1 MLSSPLLIFITRCK
15 FKMIKMK
22 LIKRN
27 RNMILATAL
36 AFLLCL
42 SCVGSVSAE
51 AEQTNSY
58 LALQDFSNSVA
69 DIAEKVGPAVV
80 NIDTVRMVTTQLP
93 SFQDP
98 IFERFFGRDFEE
110 FRRAIPQKGTGSGF
124 IINQEGY
131 VLTNEHVVRKADNIK
146 VTLSDGREFDGEVI
160 GSDVTS
166 DMAIVKI
173 KADHLPSVTLGN
185 SDELR
190 VGEIVI
196 AIGNPYGLQQTVT
209 MGVVSAKGR
218 SIPAGTEG
226 QVYRNFIQTDTA
238 INPGNSGGP
247 LLNIKGEVVG
257 INTAIIPYA
266 QGIGFAIPI
275 NIAKKNIDD
284 LINLGKVRRSWL
296 GVYIQDVTPEI
307 AKQFN
312 LTEAKGVLVGDVIK
326 NSPAEEVGIKTGDI
340 IMKVNNEE
348 VNSPEELQDK
358 IRDVE
363 IGKNADI
370 EVMRD
375 GKTINFIVEIVEMP
389 TVEVE
394 GSESPKEKVFSVQT
408 GIQVEPVTSEIAKE
422 MGLSWVKGLVI
433 TEVVPGSSADDMG
446 LQQGDIVLEASRTEV
461 SSIGEWEKVINKL
474 EPGDTLLLLVFRN
487 QHTYY
492 VPIKVEK
499 ID

>member
-1 MLSSPLLIFITRCK
+1 
-15 FKMIKMK
+15 
-22 LIKRN
+22 
-27 RNMILATAL
+27 MILATAL
-36 AFLLCL
+36 VFLLSL
-42 SCVGSVSAE
+42 NWIGSVSAE
-51 AEQTNSY
+51 TEQTDSY
-58 LALQDFSNSVA
+58 LALEAFSNSIA
-69 DIAEKVGPAVV
+69 DIAERVGPAVV

-296 GVYIQDVTPEI
+296 GVYIQEVTPEI
-307 AKQFN
+307 AKQFG
-312 LTEAKGVLVGDVIK
+312 LPEDAKGVLVGDVVK
-326 NSPAEEVGIKTGDI
+326 DSPAEKSGIKRGDI
-340 IMKVNNEE
+340 IAKVNDEE
-348 VNSPEELQDK
+348 VDSPGELQDK
-358 IRDVE
+358 IRDIDIGEKANIE
-363 IGKNADI
+363 IMREGKAI
-370 EVMRD
+370 R
-375 GKTINFIVEIVEMP
+375 FIVKIGEMP
-389 TVEVE
+389 TVEEE
-394 GSESPKEKVFSVQT
+394 GSEFPKEKVFSAQT
-408 GIQVEPVTSEIAKE
+408 GLKVEAVTSEIAKE
-422 MGLSWVKGLVI
+422 LELPWVKGLVI
-433 TEVVPGSSADDMG
+433 TEVIPGSSADDMG
-446 LQQGDIVLEASRTEV
+446 LQPGDVILEANQIEM
-461 SSIGEWEKVINKL
+461 SSVDEWEELINKL

-487 QHTYY
+487 RHTYY

>member
-1 MLSSPLLIFITRCK
+1 
-15 FKMIKMK
+15 MIKIK
-22 LIKRN
+22 LIKIN
-27 RNMILATAL
+27 RNMILVTAL
-36 AFLLCL
+36 VFLLCV
-42 SCVGSVSAE
+42 SWAGSVSAE
-51 AEQTNSY
+51 AEQANSY
-58 LALQDFSNSVA
+58 LALESFSNGIA
-69 DIAEKVGPAVV
+69 DIAEKNGPAVV
-80 NIDTVRMVTTQLP
+80 NIDTVRMVETQNP
-93 SFQDP
+93 FSNDP
-98 IFERFFGRDFEE
+98 IFGRFFGDQFNEYTRT
-110 FRRAIPQKGTGSGF
+110 IPQKGTGSGF

-131 VLTNEHVVRKADNIK
+131 IITNEHVVHNADKIK
-146 VTLSDGREFDGEVI
+146 VTLSDGREFTGEVI

-173 KADHLPSVTLGN
+173 QADHLPMVALGD
-185 SDELR
+185 SDTLR
-190 VGEIVI
+190 VGEIVV

-226 QVYRNFIQTDTA
+226 HVYKDFIQTDAA

-247 LLNIKGEVVG
+247 LLNSKGEVVG
-257 INTAIIPYA
+257 INTAIIPFA

-284 LINLGKVRRSWL
+284 LINFGKVLRSWL
-296 GVYIQDVTPEI
+296 GVYIQEVTPEI

-312 LTEAKGVLVGDVIK
+312 QTEAKGVLVGDVVK

-340 IMKVNNEE
+340 IKKVNNEE
-348 VNSPEELQDK
+348 VNSPGELQDK
-358 IRDVE
+358 IGNIE
-363 IGKNADI
+363 IGKEANI
-370 EVMRD
+370 EIMRN
-375 GKTINFIVEIVEMP
+375 GEAISFIVKIGEMP

-394 GSESPKEKVFSVQT
+394 GSASTKEKVFSVQT
-408 GIQVEPVTSEIAKE
+408 GLKVESVTTEIAKE
-422 MGLSWVKGLVI
+422 LGLPWVKGLVV
-433 TEVVPGSSADDMG
+433 TEVVPGSSADDKG
-446 LQQGDIVLEASRTEV
+446 LQPKDIVLEANRTEV
-461 SSIGEWEKVINKL
+461 SSIGEWEKIINKL

>member
-1 MLSSPLLIFITRCK
+1 MVKT
-15 FKMIKMK
+15 K
-22 LIKRN
+22 LIKIN
-27 RNMILATAL
+27 RNMLLATAL
-36 AFLLCL
+36 VFLLCL
-42 SCVGSVSAE
+42 SWVGSVSAE
-51 AEQTNSY
+51 TEQTNSY
-58 LALQDFSNSVA
+58 LALEAFSNRIA
-69 DIAEKVGPAVV
+69 DIAETVGPAVV
-80 NIDTVRMVTTQLP
+80 NIDTVRMVATQLP
-93 SFQDP
+93 SFEDP
-98 IFERFFGRDFEE
+98 IFERFFGREFEE
-110 FRRAIPQKGTGSGF
+110 FRRTIPQKGTGSGF

-131 VLTNEHVVRKADNIK
+131 VLTNEHVVRKADKIK
-146 VTLSDGREFDGEVI
+146 VILSDGREFDGEVI

-173 KADHLPSVTLGN
+173 KADHLPTVTLGN

-275 NIAKKNIDD
+275 NMAKKNIDD

-296 GVYIQDVTPEI
+296 GVYIQEVTPEI

-326 NSPAEEVGIKTGDI
+326 NSPAEETGIKTGDI

-348 VNSPEELQDK
+348 VNSPEELQNK
-358 IRDVE
+358 IGNIE
-363 IGKNADI
+363 IGKEANI
-370 EVMRD
+370 EIARN
-375 GKTINFIVEIVEMP
+375 GETISFVVKIGEMP
-389 TVEVE
+389 TVEAE

-408 GIQVEPVTSEIAKE
+408 GLKVESVTTEIAKE
-422 MGLSWVKGLVI
+422 LGLPWVKGLVI

-446 LQQGDIVLEASRTEV
+446 LQQGDVVLEANRTEV

-474 EPGDTLLLLVFRN
+474 EPGDTLLLLIFRN

>member
-1 MLSSPLLIFITRCK
+1 
-15 FKMIKMK
+15 MIKNKLLKINKK
-22 LIKRN
+22 LIVTI
-27 RNMILATAL
+27 ILIL
-36 AFLLCL
+36 FLSL
-42 SCVGSVSAE
+42 SLLVQAINAE
-51 AEQTNSY
+51 PQLDKPYSSIED
-58 LALQDFSNSVA
+58 LSNSIA
-69 DIAEKVGPAVV
+69 DIAEKNGPAVV
-80 NIDTVRMVTTQLP
+80 NIDTVRMVETQNPFLD
-93 SFQDP
+93 DP
-98 IFERFFGRDFEE
+98 IFGHFFGDQFKEYTRT
-110 FRRAIPQKGTGSGF
+110 IPQKGTGSGF

-131 VLTNEHVVRKADNIK
+131 IITNEHVVHKADKIK
-146 VTLSDGREFDGEVI
+146 VTLSDGREFTGEVI
-160 GSDVTS
+160 GSDTTS

-173 KADHLPSVTLGN
+173 KADHLPLVALGD
-185 SDELR
+185 SDKLR
-190 VGEIVI
+190 VGEIVV

-218 SIPAGTEG
+218 SIPTGIEG
-226 QVYRNFIQTDTA
+226 RVYKDFIQTDTA

-247 LLNIKGEVVG
+247 LLNTKGEVVG

-296 GVYIQDVTPEI
+296 GVYIQEVTPEI

-312 LTEAKGVLVGDVIK
+312 LTEAKGVLVGDVVK

-340 IMKVNNEE
+340 IKKVNDEE

-358 IRDVE
+358 IGNIE
-363 IGKNADI
+363 IGK
-370 EVMRD
+370 
-375 GKTINFIVEIVEMP
+375 KTNIEIVRNGETISFVVKIGEMP
-389 TVEVE
+389 TVEEE

-408 GIQVEPVTSEIAKE
+408 GLKVESVTTEIAKE
-422 MGLSWVKGLVI
+422 LGLPWVKGLVI
-433 TEVVPGSSADDMG
+433 TEVIPGSSADDMG
-446 LQQGDIVLEASRTEV
+446 LQPGDLVLEANRTEV

-492 VPIKVEK
+492 VPIKVEN

>member
-1 MLSSPLLIFITRCK
+1 
-15 FKMIKMK
+15 MIKMK
-22 LIKRN
+22 LIKIN
-27 RNMILATAL
+27 RNIILPTAL
-36 AFLLCL
+36 VFLLCL
-42 SCVGSVSAE
+42 SWVGSVSAE
-51 AEQTNSY
+51 TEQTNSY
-58 LALQDFSNSVA
+58 LALEAFSNSIA
-69 DIAEKVGPAVV
+69 DIAETVGPAVV
-80 NIDTVRMVTTQLP
+80 NIDTVRMVETQNPFLD
-93 SFQDP
+93 DP
-98 IFERFFGRDFEE
+98 IFGHFFGDQFKEYTRT
-110 FRRAIPQKGTGSGF
+110 IPQKGTGSGF

-131 VLTNEHVVRKADNIK
+131 IITNEHVVHKADKIK
-146 VTLSDGREFDGEVI
+146 VTLSDGREFTGEVI

-173 KADHLPSVTLGN
+173 KADHLPMVALGD
-185 SDELR
+185 SDTLR
-190 VGEIVI
+190 VGEIVV

-226 QVYRNFIQTDTA
+226 HVYKDFIQTDAA

-247 LLNIKGEVVG
+247 LLNSKGEVVG
-257 INTAIIPYA
+257 INTAIIPFA

-284 LINLGKVRRSWL
+284 LINFGKVLRSWL
-296 GVYIQDVTPEI
+296 GVYIQEVTPEI

-312 LTEAKGVLVGDVIK
+312 QTEAKGVLVGDVVK

-340 IMKVNNEE
+340 IKKVNNEE
-348 VNSPEELQDK
+348 VNSPGELQDK
-358 IRDVE
+358 IGNIE
-363 IGKNADI
+363 IGKEANI
-370 EVMRD
+370 EIMRN
-375 GKTINFIVEIVEMP
+375 GEAISFIVKIGEMP

-394 GSESPKEKVFSVQT
+394 GSASTKEKVFSVQT
-408 GIQVEPVTSEIAKE
+408 GLKVESVTTEIAKE
-422 MGLSWVKGLVI
+422 LGLPWVRGLVI
-433 TEVVPGSSADDMG
+433 TEVTPGSSADDKG
-446 LQQGDIVLEASRTEV
+446 LQPKDIVLEANRTEV

-474 EPGDTLLLLVFRN
+474 EPGGTLLLLVFRN

>member
-1 MLSSPLLIFITRCK
+1 M
-15 FKMIKMK
+15 MKMK
-22 LIKRN
+22 LIKIN
-27 RNMILATAL
+27 RNTILAAAL
-36 AFLLCL
+36 AFLLCI
-42 SCVGSVSAE
+42 SWIGSVSAE

-58 LALQDFSNSVA
+58 LGLEALGNSIA

-80 NIDTVRMVTTQLP
+80 NIDTVRMVTTQFP
-93 SFQDP
+93 SFEDP

-124 IINQEGY
+124 IINQDGY
-131 VLTNEHVVRKADNIK
+131 VLTNEHVVRKADKIK

-173 KADHLPSVTLGN
+173 KADHLPMVALGD
-185 SDELR
+185 SDKLR
-190 VGEIVI
+190 VGEIVV

-218 SIPAGTEG
+218 SIPTGIEG
-226 QVYRNFIQTDTA
+226 HVYKDFIQTDAA

-247 LLNIKGEVVG
+247 LLNTKGEVVG

-275 NIAKKNIDD
+275 KIAKKNIDD

-296 GVYIQDVTPEI
+296 GVYIQEVTPEI
-307 AKQFN
+307 AEQFN
-312 LTEAKGVLVGDVIK
+312 LTEAKGVLVGDVIE
-326 NSPAEEVGIKTGDI
+326 NSPAEETGIKTGDI
-340 IMKVNNEE
+340 IKKVNDEE
-348 VNSPEELQDK
+348 VNSPEELQGK
-358 IRDVE
+358 ISNIE
-363 IGKNADI
+363 IGKEANI
-370 EVMRD
+370 EIVRN
-375 GKTINFIVEIVEMP
+375 GKTISFVVKIGEMP
-389 TVEVE
+389 TVEEE

-408 GIQVEPVTSEIAKE
+408 GLKVESVTTEIAKE
-422 MGLSWVKGLVI
+422 LELPWVKGLVI
-433 TEVVPGSSADDMG
+433 TEVLPGSRADDMG
-446 LQQGDIVLEASRTEV
+446 LQQGDIVLEANRTEV
-461 SSIGEWEKVINKL
+461 SSTGEWEKIINKL
-474 EPGDTLLLLVFRN
+474 EPGDTLLLLVYRN

>member
-1 MLSSPLLIFITRCK
+1 M
-15 FKMIKMK
+15 MKMK
-22 LIKRN
+22 LVKIN
-27 RNMILATAL
+27 RNFILAAAL
-36 AFLLCL
+36 VFLLSL
-42 SCVGSVSAE
+42 NWIGSVSAE
-51 AEQTNSY
+51 TEQTDSY
-58 LALQDFSNSVA
+58 LALEAFSNSIA

-80 NIDTVRMVTTQLP
+80 NIDTVRMVTTQFP
-93 SFQDP
+93 SFEDP
-98 IFERFFGRDFEE
+98 IFKRFFGREFEE
-110 FRRAIPQKGTGSGF
+110 FRRTIPQKGTGSGF

-131 VLTNEHVVRKADNIK
+131 VLTNEHVVRKADKIK

-173 KADHLPSVTLGN
+173 KADHLPTVTLGN

-218 SIPAGTEG
+218 SIPTGIEG
-226 QVYRNFIQTDTA
+226 HIYRNFIQTDTA

-275 NIAKKNIDD
+275 NMAKKNIDD

-296 GVYIQDVTPEI
+296 GVYIQEVTPEI
-307 AKQFN
+307 AKQFG
-312 LTEAKGVLVGDVIK
+312 LPEDAKGVLVGDVVK
-326 NSPAEEVGIKTGDI
+326 DSPAEESGIKRGDI
-340 IMKVNNEE
+340 IVKVNDEE
-348 VNSPEELQDK
+348 VNSPGELQDK
-358 IRDVE
+358 IRDID
-363 IGKNADI
+363 IGKKANI

-375 GKTINFIVEIVEMP
+375 GKEISFVVKIGEMP
-389 TVEVE
+389 TVDEE
-394 GSESPKEKVFSVQT
+394 GSEFSKEKVFPVQSGLKVQT
-408 GIQVEPVTSEIAKE
+408 VTPEIAKE
-422 MGLSWVKGLVI
+422 VELPWVKGLVI
-433 TEVVPGSSADDMG
+433 TEVIPGSSADDMG
-446 LQQGDIVLEASRTEV
+446 LQPGDVILEANRIEMLSV
-461 SSIGEWEKVINKL
+461 DEWEELINKL

-487 QHTYY
+487 QRTYY

>member
-1 MLSSPLLIFITRCK
+1 
-15 FKMIKMK
+15 MIKMK
-22 LIKRN
+22 LIKIN
-27 RNMILATAL
+27 RNTILATAL

-42 SCVGSVSAE
+42 SWVGSVSAE
-51 AEQTNSY
+51 SEQTNSY
-58 LALQDFSNSVA
+58 LALEAFSNSIA
-69 DIAEKVGPAVV
+69 DIAETVGPAVV
-80 NIDTVRMVTTQLP
+80 NIDTVRMVETQNPFLD
-93 SFQDP
+93 DP
-98 IFERFFGRDFEE
+98 IFGHFFGDQFKEYT
-110 FRRAIPQKGTGSGF
+110 RAIPQKGTGSGF

-131 VLTNEHVVRKADNIK
+131 IITNEHVVHKADKIK
-146 VTLSDGREFDGEVI
+146 VTLSDGREFTGEVI
-160 GSDVTS
+160 GSDTTS

-173 KADHLPSVTLGN
+173 KADHLPLVALGD
-185 SDELR
+185 SDKLR
-190 VGEIVI
+190 VGEIVV

-209 MGVVSAKGR
+209 MGLVSAKGR

-226 QVYRNFIQTDTA
+226 HVYKDFIQTDAA

-247 LLNIKGEVVG
+247 LLNTKGEVVG
-257 INTAIIPYA
+257 INTAIIPFA

-296 GVYIQDVTPEI
+296 GVYIQEVTPEI

-312 LTEAKGVLVGDVIK
+312 LTEAKGVLVGDVV
-326 NSPAEEVGIKTGDI
+326 NSSPAAEAGIKTGDI
-340 IMKVNNEE
+340 IKKVDNEE

-358 IRDVE
+358 IGNIE
-363 IGKNADI
+363 IEKEANI
-370 EVMRD
+370 EIVRN
-375 GKTINFIVEIVEMP
+375 GETIPFIVKIGEMP
-389 TVEVE
+389 TVEEE
-394 GSESPKEKVFSVQT
+394 GSKSPKEKVFSVQT
-408 GIQVEPVTSEIAKE
+408 GLKVDSVTTEIAKE
-422 MGLSWVKGLVI
+422 LGLPWVKGLVI
-433 TEVVPGSSADDMG
+433 TEVVLGSSADDMG
-446 LQQGDIVLEASRTEV
+446 LQQGDIVLEANRIEV

>member
-1 MLSSPLLIFITRCK
+1 MLKI
-15 FKMIKMK
+15 K
-22 LIKRN
+22 LIKIN

-36 AFLLCL
+36 ILFLCL
-42 SCVGSVSAE
+42 SWVGSVSAE

-80 NIDTVRMVTTQLP
+80 NIDTVRMVTTQFP

-340 IMKVNNEE
+340 IMKVNDEE

-492 VPIKVEK
+492 VPIKMEK

>member
-1 MLSSPLLIFITRCK
+1 
-15 FKMIKMK
+15 MIKMK
-22 LIKRN
+22 LVKIN
-27 RNMILATAL
+27 RNTILATAL
-36 AFLLCL
+36 VLFLSL
-42 SCVGSVSAE
+42 SWVGAVSAE
-51 AEQTNSY
+51 TEQTEPY
-58 LALQDFSNSVA
+58 LALEVFSNSIA

-80 NIDTVRMVTTQLP
+80 NIDTVRMVTTQFP

-98 IFERFFGRDFEE
+98 IFERFFGREFEE
-110 FRRAIPQKGTGSGF
+110 FRRTIPQKGTGSGF

-131 VLTNEHVVRKADNIK
+131 VLTNEHVVRKADKIK

-296 GVYIQDVTPEI
+296 GVYIQDVTPDI

-312 LTEAKGVLVGDVIK
+312 LIEAKGVLVGDVIK

-340 IMKVNNEE
+340 IMKVNDEE

-370 EVMRD
+370 EVVRE
-375 GKTINFIVEIVEMP
+375 GKTINFIVKIVEMP

-422 MGLSWVKGLVI
+422 IGLPWVKGLVI

>member
-1 MLSSPLLIFITRCK
+1 
-15 FKMIKMK
+15 
-22 LIKRN
+22 
-27 RNMILATAL
+27 MILATAL
-36 AFLLCL
+36 VFLLCL
-42 SCVGSVSAE
+42 SWVGTVSAE

-58 LALQDFSNSVA
+58 LALEDFSNSIA
-69 DIAEKVGPAVV
+69 DIAETVGPAVV
-80 NIDTVRMVTTQLP
+80 NIDTVRMVTTQFP
-93 SFQDP
+93 SFEDP

-131 VLTNEHVVRKADNIK
+131 VLTNEHVVRKADKIK

-173 KADHLPSVTLGN
+173 KADHLPTVTLGN

-218 SIPAGTEG
+218 SIPTGIEG
-226 QVYRNFIQTDTA
+226 QIYRNFIQTDTA

-275 NIAKKNIDD
+275 NMAKKNIDD
-284 LINLGKVRRSWL
+284 LINLGKVRRSWI
-296 GVYIQDVTPEI
+296 GVYIQEVTPEI

-312 LTEAKGVLVGDVIK
+312 QTEAKGVLVGDVVK

-348 VNSPEELQDK
+348 VNSPEELQNK
-358 IRDVE
+358 IGNIE
-363 IGKNADI
+363 IGKEANI
-370 EVMRD
+370 
-375 GKTINFIVEIVEMP
+375 EIVRNGETISFVVKISEMP
-389 TVEVE
+389 TVEEE

-408 GIQVEPVTSEIAKE
+408 GLKVESVTTEIAKE
-422 MGLSWVKGLVI
+422 SGLPWVKGLAI
-433 TEVVPGSSADDMG
+433 TEVIPGSSADDMG
-446 LQQGDIVLEASRTEV
+446 LQSGDVILEANRIEM
-461 SSIGEWEKVINKL
+461 SSVDEWEELINKL